1 MSRGPGRWQRLILE
15 ALGRW
20 ECFYLRAVLPAGD
33 TRSDRLA
40 VVRAANR
47 LAAQGRL
54 WMDTYGG
61 LTHYPIEATGRVV
74 VSRPDVV
81 PTHDRAEVAW
91 MTAHGWQMAGVYRYV
106 RDPRTGAL
114 LRRERVDGDPDA
126 DSWRCWIKP
135 AG

>member
-20 ECFYLRAVLPAGD
+20 ECFYLRAVLPPGD

-40 VVRAANR
+40 VVRAA
-47 LAAQGRL
+47 QGRL
-54 WMDTYGG
+54 RMDTVGR
-61 LTHYPIEATGRVV
+61 LSHYPIEATGHVV
-74 VSRPDVV
+74 VSRPAVV

-91 MTAHGWQMAGVYRYV
+91 MTAHGWQMAGVYRDV

-126 DSWRCWIKP
+126 YAWRHWIKP
-135 AG
+135 AS